1 MSCEMCSY
9 TIGNPYYL
17 YPPITCDTCKHV
29 QKAPIDAVYIDF
41 YARLVH
47 HFRPVR
53 PCHCEKCGTRI
64 VVINRP
70 CRDFRGGLEQQEQD
84 RLVESLFD
92 KVKEK
97 VRVR

>member
-1 MSCEMCSY
+1 MLL
-9 TIGNPYYL
+9 P
-17 YPPITCDTCKHV
+17 
-29 QKAPIDAVYIDF
+29 IDF
-41 YARLVH
+41 YAGLVH
-47 HFRPVR
+47 RFRPVK
-53 PCHCEKCGTRI
+53 PYCCEKCGTRI

-70 CRDFRGGLEQQEQD
+70 CRDSGHRLEEQKQD